1 MLEAPYPLM
10 ETEKMIIMRLLPFLS
25 LLLLL
30 AASCNTDTSGVTITG
45 KLANANGL
53 DIFIDKANIGGANN
67 VLSTTP
73 IATDGSF
80 SLAFPEGLEPGI
92 YQIRVGAQRAAIA
105 LEGNDGKVTLNG
117 DVNELGRYGF
127 TVEGSPRAEEIVG
140 IMKNL
145 LTSPVTIDGLSEII
159 KNTKD
164 PAIGAYVAFQAL
176 GRSGAQGLPVHK
188 IALERLPETDPMH
201 ATYTQFVRGLE
212 MQYAQQMANEKVRVG
227 EVPPDINLPDPSG
240 KKYKLSDLKGQVV
253 LLDFWASWCGPC
265 RRENP
270 NVVKVYDKYKDKG
283 FTIFSVSLDGIDP
296 RQASGM
302 SAEQL
307 AQANE
312 GQKKRWVDA
321 IQKDGLSWPYHVSEL
336 QKWSGM
342 ASTSYGVTGIPK
354 TFMLD
359 RDGKIAAIGL
369 RGAEQIEQELLKHL

>member
-1 MLEAPYPLM
+1 
-10 ETEKMIIMRLLPFLS
+10 MRLIPFLS

-30 AASCNTDTSGVTITG
+30 FLGCNTNTEGVTITG

-67 VLSTTP
+67 VLSTAP
-73 IATDGSF
+73 IANDGSF
-80 SLAFPEGLEPGI
+80 SLAFPEGLDPGI
-92 YQIRVGAQRAAIA
+92 YQLRVGAQRAAIA
-105 LEGNDGKVTLNG
+105 LDGKDEKVTISG

-127 TVEGSPRAEEIVG
+127 TVEGSEKAEEIVG

-145 LTSPVTIDGLSEII
+145 MGNPVTIEGLSEIVE
-159 KNTKD
+159 NAKD

-176 GRSGAQGLPVHK
+176 GRSGTQGLAVHK
-188 IALERLPETDPMH
+188 AALERLPESDPMH
-201 ATYTQFVRGLE
+201 PTYSQFVKGIE

-227 EVPPDINLPDPSG
+227 ELAPDIELPSPNG

-270 NVVKVYDKYKDKG
+270 NVVKVYNKYKDQG

-302 SAEQL
+302 SAQQL
-307 AQANE
+307 AEANE

-321 IQKDGLSWPYHVSEL
+321 IQKDKLTWPYHVSEL
-336 QKWSGM
+336 KKWSSLAG
-342 ASTSYGVTGIPK
+342 ASYGVTGIPK

-359 RDGKIAAIGL
+359 REGKIAAIGL
-369 RGAEQIEQELLKHL
+369 RGAEQIEQELQKHL